1 MSRVAI
7 RGLSW
12 MAHGPLVKLL
22 LRVWGHGSLDNCVKV
37 DRRMAGRGATVR
49 VPLKRVHPRGYD
61 KT

>member
-1 MSRVAI
+1 
-7 RGLSW
+7 
-12 MAHGPLVKLL
+12 MAHGPLVNLL